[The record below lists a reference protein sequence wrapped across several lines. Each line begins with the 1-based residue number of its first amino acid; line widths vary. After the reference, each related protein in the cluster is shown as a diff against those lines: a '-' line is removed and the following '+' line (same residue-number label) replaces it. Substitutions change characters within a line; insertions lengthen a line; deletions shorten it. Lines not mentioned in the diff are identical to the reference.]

1 MAWYVISYDIKKTTQ
16 DPHSEFLNQAD
27 SVGWKVWV
35 YSGTVKKWYRLPNT
49 TLVGAFAN
57 RDAALKAFKNAIAS
71 TSKALGIAVTV
82 EKFFLS
88 ACASTLFNSD
98 VIVDD

>member
-1 MAWYVISYDIKKTTQ
+1 M
-16 DPHSEFLNQAD
+16 
-27 SVGWKVWV
+27 
-35 YSGTVKKWYRLPNT
+35 
-49 TLVGAFAN
+49 
-57 RDAALKAFKNAIAS
+57 KAFKNAIAS

-82 EKFFLS
+82 EKLFLS